1 MAPMPYLVK
10 KVGGLALVLLGGL
23 TIVHGVVAEQ
33 TWEILPGLILLV
45 IGAALLGAKIL
56 RRDTFPAAGEQ

>member
-1 MAPMPYLVK
+1 MPYLVK

-23 TIVHGVVAEQ
+23 TIAHAVVAEQ
-33 TWEILPGLILLV
+33 MWELLPGLILIV

-56 RRDTFPAAGEQ
+56 RRNTFPSGGER

>member
-1 MAPMPYLVK
+1 MASMPYLVK

-23 TIVHGVVAEQ
+23 TVVHGVVAEQ
-33 TWEILPGLILLV
+33 TWEILPGLILIV

-56 RRDTFPAAGEQ
+56 RRNTFPAGGEQ

>member
-1 MAPMPYLVK
+1 MASMPYLVK

-33 TWEILPGLILLV
+33 IWEILPGLILAV

-56 RRDTFPAAGEQ
+56 RRNTFPADGEQ

>member
-1 MAPMPYLVK
+1 MPYLVK

-33 TWEILPGLILLV
+33 TWEILPGLIPIIV
-45 IGAALLGAKIL
+45 GAALLGAKML
-56 RRDTFPAAGEQ
+56 RRNAFPAGGEQ

>member
-1 MAPMPYLVK
+1 MASMPYLVK

-33 TWEILPGLILLV
+33 TWEILPGLILII
-45 IGAALLGAKIL
+45 IGGALLGAKIL
-56 RRDTFPAAGEQ
+56 RRNTFPTGGEQ

>member
-1 MAPMPYLVK
+1 MPLLVK

-23 TIVHGVVAEQ
+23 AIVHGVVAEQ
-33 TWEILPGLILLV
+33 TWEIIPGLLLMV

-56 RRDTFPAAGEQ
+56 RRNTIPGGGER